1 MTTLNQ
7 GTSHDFWNFKRR
19 PLDAIFR
26 PEKIAIIG
34 ATEREGSVGRTI
46 TQNLLEGS
54 WTGKLYMV
62 NPGRWRVFGEKTY
75 KNIEEI
81 PDEVDLA
88 VIVVPAQYVT
98 QVVQECVD
106 AHIPGAIIISA
117 GFKEIGEAGVALEQE
132 ILKIAR
138 TGNLRIIGPN
148 CLGVMNPLTG
158 MNATFASKMARPGN
172 VGFISQS
179 GAMCTAILD
188 WSMTENVG
196 FSAFV
201 SIGSMLDVD
210 WGDIITWLGDD
221 PKTKSIVIYMESV
234 GDARSFLSA
243 AREVALTKPI
253 IIIKPGRTAAA
264 AQAAA
269 SHTGSLTGSDE
280 VLDIAFRRVGAL
292 RVDHIFE
299 LFYMAEL
306 LSKQPRSR
314 GPKLTIITNA
324 GGPGVLATDALLGSG
339 GQLSQLSDEVVEQ
352 LNDILPAHWSHAN
365 PIDILGDATP
375 DTYVKALEIATTNKD
390 SDGFLVVLSPQAM
403 TDPTRTAQGLVD
415 YVKAQKGNR
424 PFLTSWMGGNDVRGG
439 KDILNQAGIPTFN
452 YPDTAARMFGYMWR
466 YAQNLQKVYETP
478 RWQGDF
484 EPDRELVAEMISSIR
499 VTGRTI
505 LTEFESKTML
515 AAYGIHTVPTHLA
528 KTADDAVA
536 KAEQIGFPVVVKLN
550 SETVTHKTDVG
561 GVQLN
566 LKSSAEVRHA
576 FELIELNVGEKFSPD
591 DFLGVTVQ
599 PMVDLHDTYELI
611 LGATPDPQFG
621 PILLFGTGGTLVE
634 VYRDNALELPPL
646 NSNLARRMMAR
657 TKIYEAL
664 QGVRGRDPVDL
675 AALETLM
682 IRFSYLVSEHRF
694 IREIDINPLLASA
707 DQLIALDGRV
717 ILYPPEVVDVQEPA
731 IRPYPSQYEMTFE
744 TKAGRMVEMRPI
756 RPEDE
761 PLMVEFHRDLSSESV
776 YMRYF
781 SALGFNTRVA
791 HSRLIRVC
799 HVDYDQDIALVVTN
813 ENEAGEDE
821 IIAAGRLTKEHG
833 HNSAEYAILVADL
846 WHGQGI
852 GSKLLKQL
860 IEVGKQEKL
869 DRIVA
874 YILPNNGGMR
884 KVSERLG
891 FKFKMEDGVY
901 FAILDLT
908 EPTISIKK

>member
-1 MTTLNQ
+1 MSTLEK
-7 GTSHDFWNFKRR
+7 GRAHDFWNFQRR

-26 PEKIAIIG
+26 PQKIAVIG

-46 TQNLLEGS
+46 TQNLMDGTWEGE
-54 WTGKLYMV
+54 LYMV
-62 NPGRWRVFGEKTY
+62 NPGRRRVFREKTY
-75 KNIEEI
+75 KNVASL
-81 PDEVDLA
+81 PVDVDLA
-88 VIVVPAQYVT
+88 VIVVPAKYVT
-98 QVVQECVD
+98 QVVQECAD
-106 AHIPGAIIISA
+106 AKIPGAIIISA
-117 GFKEIGEAGVALEQE
+117 GFKEIGEEGVALEQE
-132 ILKIAR
+132 ILKIAQSS
-138 TGNLRIIGPN
+138 GMRIIGPN
-148 CLGVMNPLTG
+148 CLGVMNPITG
-158 MNATFASKMARPGN
+158 MNATFASKMAHPGN
-172 VGFISQS
+172 IGFISQS

-196 FSAFV
+196 FSAFI

-221 PKTKSIVIYMESV
+221 HKTKAIVIYMESV
-234 GDARSFLSA
+234 GNARSFLSA

-253 IIIKPGRTAAA
+253 IIIKPGRTEAA

-269 SHTGSLTGSDE
+269 SHTGSMTGSDE

-292 RVDHIFE
+292 RVDHIYE

-324 GGPGVLATDALLGSG
+324 GGPGVLATDALLGAG
-339 GQLSQLSDEVVEQ
+339 GELSPLSEEVIESLDE
-352 LNDILPAHWSHAN
+352 ILPAHWSHAN

-375 DTYVKALEIATTNKD
+375 ETYVQAVEAVTQNKA

-403 TDPTRTAQGLVD
+403 TDPTRTAQELVD
-415 YVKAQKGNR
+415 YVKGQKGRR
-424 PFLTSWMGGNDVRGG
+424 PFITSWMGGTDVRGG
-439 KDILNQAGIPTFN
+439 MDILNRAGIPTFS

-466 YAQNLQKVYETP
+466 YAQNLERVYETP

-484 EPDRELVAEMISSIR
+484 EPDLELVNDMISEIR
-499 VTGRTI
+499 ATGRTI
-505 LTEFESKTML
+505 LTEYESKQML
-515 AAYGIHTVPTHLA
+515 AAYGIKTVSTHLA
-528 KTADDAVA
+528 KTADEAVDQA
-536 KAEQIGFPVVVKLN
+536 KLIGFPVVVKLN
-550 SETVTHKTDVG
+550 SETVTHKSDVG

-566 LKSSAEVRHA
+566 LKSSAEVRQA
-576 FELIELNVGEKFSPD
+576 FQLIELNVGQKYTPD

-599 PMVDLHDTYELI
+599 PMVDLSETYELI

-621 PILLFGTGGTLVE
+621 PVLLFGTGGTLVE
-634 VYRDNALELPPL
+634 VFRDNALELPPL
-646 NSNLARRMMAR
+646 NSNLARRMMKR

-664 QGVRGRDPVDL
+664 EGVRGRAPVDL

-682 IRFSYLVSEHRF
+682 IRFSYLVSEHPF

-707 DQLIALDGRV
+707 DQLLALDGRV
-717 ILYPPEVVDVQEPA
+717 ILYPPEVEEVQKPA
-731 IRPYPSQYEMTFE
+731 IRPYPSQYEMEFE
-744 TKAGRMVEMRPI
+744 TKAGRQVEMRPI

-761 PLMVEFHRDLSSESV
+761 PLMVEFHRGLSEESI

-781 SALGFNTRVA
+781 SAVGFNARVA

-799 HVDYDQDIALVVTN
+799 HVDYDRDMALVVTN
-813 ENEAGEDE
+813 QTGDEQEE

-833 HNSAEYAILVADL
+833 HNSAEYAILVSDL

-852 GSKLLKQL
+852 GTMLLKQL

-869 DRIVA
+869 DRIIA

-901 FAILDLT
+901 LAVLDLT
-908 EPTISIKK
+908 E

>member
-1 MTTLNQ
+1 MSTLEK
-7 GTSHDFWNFKRR
+7 GTSHDFWNYTRR

-26 PEKIAIIG
+26 PQRIAIIG

-46 TQNLLEGS
+46 TQNLLEGT
-54 WTGKLYMV
+54 WDGKLFLI
-62 NPGRWRVFGEKTY
+62 NPGRRRVFGERAF
-75 KNIEEI
+75 KNIGEI
-81 PDEVDLA
+81 RDGVDLA
-88 VIVVPAQYVT
+88 VIVVPAKYVA
-98 QVVQECVD
+98 QVMQETAD
-106 AHIPGAIIISA
+106 ANVPGAIIISA
-117 GFKEIGEAGVALEQE
+117 GFKEIGEAGVKLEQE
-132 ILKIAR
+132 ILEIAR
-138 TGNLRIIGPN
+138 AGNVRIIGPN
-148 CLGVMNPLTG
+148 CLGVMNPITG
-158 MNATFASKMARPGN
+158 MNATFASKMARPGS

-188 WSMTENVG
+188 WSLTENVG
-196 FSAFV
+196 FSSFV

-234 GDARSFLSA
+234 GNARSFLSA
-243 AREVALTKPI
+243 AREVALTKPV
-253 IIIKPGRTAAA
+253 IIIKPGRTEAA

-269 SHTGSLTGSDE
+269 SHTGSMTGSDA
-280 VLDIAFRRVGAL
+280 VLDMAFRRVGAL
-292 RVDHIFE
+292 RVDHIYE

-314 GPKLTIITNA
+314 GPNLTIITNA
-324 GGPGVLATDALLGSG
+324 GGPGVLATDALIGSG
-339 GQLSQLSDEVVEQ
+339 GQLSPLSADVEQ
-352 LNDILPAHWSHAN
+352 ALDAILPDHWSHAN

-375 DTYVKALEIATTNKD
+375 ETYVKAVEAAVENKE
-390 SDGFLVVLSPQAM
+390 SDGYLVVLSPQAM
-403 TDPTRTAQGLVD
+403 TDPTRTAQELVS
-415 YVKAQKGNR
+415 YVKDQRGGR
-424 PFLTSWMGGNDVRGG
+424 PFLTSWMGGQEVRAGM
-439 KDILNQAGIPTFN
+439 DILNRAGIPTFS
-452 YPDTAARMFGYMWR
+452 YPDTAARMFSYMWR
-466 YAQNLQKVYETP
+466 YARNLEKVYETP

-484 EPDRELVAEMISSIR
+484 EPDRELVYDMITEIR
-499 VTGRTI
+499 ATGRTI

-515 AAYGIHTVPTHLA
+515 AAYGIHTVPTYLA
-528 KTADDAVA
+528 QTADDAVA
-536 KAEQIGFPVVVKLN
+536 KAKEIGFPVVVKLN

-566 LKSSAEVRHA
+566 LKSSAEVRQA
-576 FELIELNVGEKFSPD
+576 YQLIELNVSQKYSAS
-591 DFLGVTVQ
+591 DFNGVTVQ
-599 PMVDLHDTYELI
+599 PMVDLSASYELI

-621 PILLFGTGGTLVE
+621 PVLLFGTGGTLVE
-634 VYRDNALELPPL
+634 VFRDNALELPPL
-646 NSNLARRMMAR
+646 NSNLARRMMKR

-664 QGVRGRDPVDL
+664 EGVRGRDPVDL

-682 IRFSYLVSEHRF
+682 VRFSYLVSEHPF

-707 DQLIALDGRV
+707 EQLIALDGRV
-717 ILYPPEVVDVQEPA
+717 ILYPPEVEDVQKPA
-731 IRPYPSQYEMTFE
+731 IRPYPSQYELAFE
-744 TKAGRMVEMRPI
+744 TKAGRPVEMRPI

-761 PLMVEFHRDLSSESV
+761 PLMVEFHRGLSSESV

-781 SALGFNTRVA
+781 SAVGFNARTA
-791 HSRLIRVC
+791 HNRLIRVC
-799 HVDYDQDIALVVTN
+799 HVDYDRDIALVVTN
-813 ENEAGEDE
+813 EKDDGAEE

-833 HNSAEYAILVADL
+833 RNSAEYAILVSDL

-852 GSKLLKQL
+852 GTMLLKQL

-901 FAILDLT
+901 FAVLDLT
-908 EPTISIKK
+908 ETAAKA

>member
-1 MTTLNQ
+1 MSTLEK
-7 GTSHDFWNFKRR
+7 GRAHDFWNFQRR

-26 PEKIAIIG
+26 PQKIAVIG

-46 TQNLLEGS
+46 TQNLMDGTWEGE
-54 WTGKLYMV
+54 LYMV
-62 NPGRWRVFGEKTY
+62 NPGRRRVFREKTY
-75 KNIEEI
+75 KNVASL
-81 PDEVDLA
+81 PVDVDLA
-88 VIVVPAQYVT
+88 VIVVPAKYVT
-98 QVVQECVD
+98 QVVQECAD
-106 AHIPGAIIISA
+106 AKIPGAIIISA
-117 GFKEIGEAGVALEQE
+117 GFKEIGEEGVALEQE
-132 ILKIAR
+132 ILKIAQSS
-138 TGNLRIIGPN
+138 GMRIIGPN
-148 CLGVMNPLTG
+148 CLGVMNPITG
-158 MNATFASKMARPGN
+158 MNATFASKMAHPGN
-172 VGFISQS
+172 IGFISQS

-196 FSAFV
+196 FSAFI

-221 PKTKSIVIYMESV
+221 HKTKAIVIYMESV
-234 GDARSFLSA
+234 GNARSFLSA

-253 IIIKPGRTAAA
+253 IIIKPGRTEAA

-269 SHTGSLTGSDE
+269 SHTGSMTGSDE

-292 RVDHIFE
+292 RVDHIYE

-324 GGPGVLATDALLGSG
+324 GGPGVLATDALLGAG
-339 GQLSQLSDEVVEQ
+339 GELSPLSEEVIESLDE
-352 LNDILPAHWSHAN
+352 ILPAHWSHAN

-375 DTYVKALEIATTNKD
+375 ETYVQAVEAVTQNKA

-403 TDPTRTAQGLVD
+403 TDPTRTAQELVD
-415 YVKAQKGNR
+415 YVKGQKGRR
-424 PFLTSWMGGNDVRGG
+424 PFITSWMGGTDVRGG
-439 KDILNQAGIPTFN
+439 MDILNRAGIPTFS

-466 YAQNLQKVYETP
+466 YAQNLERVYETP

-484 EPDRELVAEMISSIR
+484 EPDLELVNDMISEIR
-499 VTGRTI
+499 ATGRTI
-505 LTEFESKTML
+505 LTEYESKQML
-515 AAYGIHTVPTHLA
+515 AAYGIKTVSTHLA
-528 KTADDAVA
+528 KTADEAVDQA
-536 KAEQIGFPVVVKLN
+536 KLIGFPVVVKLN
-550 SETVTHKTDVG
+550 SETVTHKSDVG

-566 LKSSAEVRHA
+566 LKSSAEVRQA
-576 FELIELNVGEKFSPD
+576 FQLIELNVGQKYTPD

-599 PMVDLHDTYELI
+599 PMVDLSETYELI

-621 PILLFGTGGTLVE
+621 PVLLFGTGGTLVE
-634 VYRDNALELPPL
+634 VFRDNALELPPL
-646 NSNLARRMMAR
+646 NSNLARRMMKR

-664 QGVRGRDPVDL
+664 EGVRGRAPVDL

-682 IRFSYLVSEHRF
+682 IRFSYLVSEHPF

-707 DQLIALDGRV
+707 DQLLALDGRV
-717 ILYPPEVVDVQEPA
+717 ILYPPEVEAVQKPA
-731 IRPYPSQYEMTFE
+731 IRPYPSQYEMEFE
-744 TKAGRMVEMRPI
+744 TKAGRQVEMRPI

-761 PLMVEFHRDLSSESV
+761 PLMVEFHRGLSEESI

-781 SALGFNTRVA
+781 SAVGFNARVA

-799 HVDYDQDIALVVTN
+799 HVDYDRDMALVVTN
-813 ENEAGEDE
+813 QTGDEQEE

-833 HNSAEYAILVADL
+833 HNSAEYAILVSDL

-852 GSKLLKQL
+852 GTMLLKQL

-869 DRIVA
+869 DRIIA

-901 FAILDLT
+901 LAVLDLT
-908 EPTISIKK
+908 E